1 MSYADD
7 DDTTE
12 QYESES
18 RAVVV
23 HDATDELQTN
33 NWQQSAVDS

>member
-23 HDATDELQTN
+23 HDATDELQG
-33 NWQQSAVDS
+33 QQSAVDS